1 MKDLKILMQPENTN
15 LRGRINVRE
24 TDLFQLLCLCWMIN
38 SFSCLVKSKP
48 VKQEVSHSVIHPP
61 MVSVLWF
68 SVPRVFRPKL
78 KYVLKLAVE
87 SHVTDTVIRRTNRNW
102 IFIEGKFKYNQALVV
117 CTNDRSFLT
126 PDDPVMS
133 SFVEPL
139 LYSRRYENK
148 KYPQMGLNTIY
159 PHVRY
164 ITCTTSMAVWKA
176 VP

>member
-1 MKDLKILMQPENTN
+1 
-15 LRGRINVRE
+15 
-24 TDLFQLLCLCWMIN
+24 MIN

-48 VKQEVSHSVIHPP
+48 VKQDVSHSVIHPP

-68 SVPRVFRPKL
+68 SVPKVFRPKL
-78 KYVLKLAVE
+78 KSVLKLAVE
-87 SHVTDTVIRRTNRNW
+87 SHVTDTAIRRTNSLFTS
-102 IFIEGKFKYNQALVV
+102 IAIEYLLRVSLNTIRHESFARM
-117 CTNDRSFLT
+117 TDRFWHQMTQS
-126 PDDPVMS
+126 MS